1 MSLRHAALGAA
12 LPGVLCVPAHADDAR
27 DTLARD
33 TSRDTLASGDA
44 RDIRHDP
51 LAVDSAQ
58 AADRAVARGAGAGRI
73 R

>member
-1 MSLRHAALGAA
+1 MTLRHAALTAT
-12 LPGVLCVPAHADDAR
+12 LPGVPRVPAHADAAR

-44 RDIRHDP
+44 RDSDA

-58 AADRAVARGAGAGRI
+58 AADRAVAPGAGAGRI